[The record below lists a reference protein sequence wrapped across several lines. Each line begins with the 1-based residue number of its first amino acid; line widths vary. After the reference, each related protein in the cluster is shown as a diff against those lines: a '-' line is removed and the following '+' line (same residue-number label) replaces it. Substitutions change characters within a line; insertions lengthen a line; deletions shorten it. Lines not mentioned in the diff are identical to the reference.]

1 LRMSELGQEL
11 PSRLPRQHDRCTPDS
26 CRLALS
32 PKLVESVHKGTR
44 RQPGR
49 SQYKLKFMTADRKSL
64 RESSEQR
71 VQSGFLLCGINRSW
85 PIDLPERTFELQAL
99 CFAPSEQG
107 GPCLR

>member
-1 LRMSELGQEL
+1 MSGWGQIR
-11 PSRLPRQHDRCTPDS
+11 PSYSIAVYVSLSPDS
-26 CRLALS
+26 CRSRRMAMMA
-32 PKLVESVHKGTR
+32 ESGHKGTR

-49 SQYKLKFMTADRKSL
+49 SQYKLKFMAADRKSL
-64 RESSEQR
+64 PGSSEQR
-71 VQSGFLLCGINRSW
+71 VQSGFLLGRINRSW